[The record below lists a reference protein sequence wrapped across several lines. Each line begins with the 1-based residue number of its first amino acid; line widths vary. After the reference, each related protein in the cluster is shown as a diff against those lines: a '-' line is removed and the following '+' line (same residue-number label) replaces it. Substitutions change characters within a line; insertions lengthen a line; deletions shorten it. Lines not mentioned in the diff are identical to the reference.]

1 MILLSDNNHLL
12 NKNYLC
18 SARVNHNLKSD
29 IETPHEISESFI
41 NNYKDKIFYGN
52 QKKGDLVIMD
62 TKGIH
67 FASSLKKGQR
77 ELLWFYY

>member
-1 MILLSDNNHLL
+1 M
-12 NKNYLC
+12 KNYLG

-29 IETPHEISESFI
+29 IQKPHEISENFKK
-41 NNYKDKIFYGN
+41 NNIIRTKFLWKS
-52 QKKGDLVIMD
+52 KKGDLVIMD

-67 FASSLKKGQR
+67 FASMLKKGQR

>member
-1 MILLSDNNHLL
+1 
-12 NKNYLC
+12 
-18 SARVNHNLKSD
+18 VNHDLKSD
-29 IETPHEISESFI
+29 IQKPHEISENFK
-41 NNYKDKIFYGN
+41 NNYEDKIFYGN

-67 FASSLKKGQR
+67 FATTLKKGQR

>member
-1 MILLSDNNHLL
+1 MLVLSKL
-12 NKNYLC
+12 
-18 SARVNHNLKSD
+18 
-29 IETPHEISESFI
+29 II
-41 NNYKDKIFYGN
+41 NNNRLFLAMPPLFKIQHKDKIFYGN

-67 FASSLKKGQR
+67 FASTLKKGQR